1 MAKELLSEKQVKE
14 ALGITKFSELSKDKI
29 IEFASMIP
37 QMDKEVAMSIIQ
49 QFPDYVNFSKEMI
62 EILLNGCEKVLDSS
76 DDSRK
81 DAVKTYQFVLEQFSQ
96 KLNSGT
102 LSAEDE
108 KYYAE
113 KMIEIADKVAEK
125 DSEHK
130 KFLEKIITLA
140 GGAVTAAIVIGG
152 AILGVNI
159 KGKDIPKIDK

>member
-1 MAKELLSEKQVKE
+1 MAKDLLSEMKVKE
-14 ALGITKFSELSKDKI
+14 ALGINKFSELSKDKI
-29 IEFASMIP
+29 MEFTSLIP
-37 QMDKEVAMSIIQ
+37 EMDKDIALSIIQ
-49 QFPDYVNFSKEMI
+49 QFPDYINFSKDMVD
-62 EILLNGCEKVLDSS
+62 ILLKGCDRILASK

-96 KLNSGT
+96 KINEGT

-108 KYYAE
+108 RFYAE

-130 KFLEKIITLA
+130 KFLEKLA
-140 GGAVTAAIVIGG
+140 TIGGGVALVALSIGG

-159 KGKDIPKIDK
+159 KGKDLPKLK